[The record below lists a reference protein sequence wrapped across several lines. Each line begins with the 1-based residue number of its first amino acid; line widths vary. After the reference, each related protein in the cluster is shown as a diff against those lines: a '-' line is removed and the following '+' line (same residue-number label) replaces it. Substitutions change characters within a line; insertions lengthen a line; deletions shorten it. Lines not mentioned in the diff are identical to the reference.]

1 MDVNGFILGCD
12 FGAVSWQGVVGI
24 VAEERLVAIYDF
36 LEELMVVT
44 TSFRK

>member
-36 LEELMVVT
+36 FGGVDGGDH
-44 TSFRK
+44 